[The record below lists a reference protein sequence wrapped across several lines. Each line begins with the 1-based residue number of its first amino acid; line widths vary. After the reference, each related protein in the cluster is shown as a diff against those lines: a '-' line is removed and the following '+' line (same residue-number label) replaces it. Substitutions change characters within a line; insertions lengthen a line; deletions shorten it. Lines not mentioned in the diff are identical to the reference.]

1 MTMNEPKTL
10 VTTSARCAQL
20 KAYFEGLSRES
31 AMNIGEFYADG
42 VWFKDPFNEVN
53 TLDEVRHIF
62 AKMFDQV
69 ESPRFVV
76 GDMIEQGDQL
86 FMTWDFL
93 FSIKGINKGKSMVC
107 RGSSHLRFDA
117 NNKVVYHRDYWDTSE
132 ELYEKIPL
140 VGGFMRWLKS
150 RAA

>member
-1 MTMNEPKTL
+1 MNNPNTAQDAG
-10 VTTSARCAQL
+10 VRCEQL
-20 KAYFEGLSRES
+20 KAYFESLSRES
-31 AMNIGEFYADG
+31 VLNLGDFYASN

-53 TLDEVRHIF
+53 TLNEVRDIF
-62 AKMFDQV
+62 LKMFDQV
-69 ESPRFVV
+69 GEPRFVIS
-76 GDMIEQGDQL
+76 DMINQGDQL

-93 FSIKGINKGKSMVC
+93 FSIKGINKGKSMTC
-107 RGSSHLRFDA
+107 RGSSHLKFDA
-117 NNKVVYHRDYWDTSE
+117 NDKVVYHRDYWDTSE